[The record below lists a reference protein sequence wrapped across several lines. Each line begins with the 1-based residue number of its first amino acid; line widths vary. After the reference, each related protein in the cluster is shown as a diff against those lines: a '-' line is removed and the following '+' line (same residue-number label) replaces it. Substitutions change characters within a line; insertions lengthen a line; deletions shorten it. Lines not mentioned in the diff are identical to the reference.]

1 MTINEARA
9 YLSLD
14 DLEEIQECY
23 ENYLF
28 DIKRFFREKQVHLK
42 LYQSKFIKLEKANE
56 AFVTLEFNETF
67 DSADV
72 SYEPS
77 IYSGIILSD
86 FHAFHYGKNQLFAL
100 LYQATTISKIKLI
113 ADSILDNELRYA
125 LTWKE
130 MKVLLPEDI
139 PYKTVDPMMVLTDI
153 LAVEKIGI
161 VSNKDYNPS
170 LNLDFG
176 NLNAEINRLTKISH

>member
-28 DIKRFFREKQVHLK
+28 DLKRFFREKQVHLK

-86 FHAFHYGKNQLFAL
+86 FHAFHRVKNQLYAL
-100 LYQATTISKIKLI
+100 LYQAINISKIKLI
-113 ADSILDNELRYA
+113 AECILDNELRYA
-125 LTWKE
+125 QTWKA
-130 MKVLLPEDI
+130 LNDTLPKDI
-139 PYKTVDPMMVLTDI
+139 HYKTVDPMMVLTDI
-153 LAVEKIGI
+153 LAVEKKGI
-161 VSNKDYNPS
+161 ISNQDYNPL

-176 NLNAEINRLTKISH
+176 NLNAEINRLMKISH